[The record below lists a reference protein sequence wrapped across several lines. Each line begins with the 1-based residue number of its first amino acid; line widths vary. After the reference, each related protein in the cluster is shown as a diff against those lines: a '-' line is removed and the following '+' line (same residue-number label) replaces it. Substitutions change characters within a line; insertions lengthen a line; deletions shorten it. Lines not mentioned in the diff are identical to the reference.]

1 MELLGLIGGASAI
14 VTICVVIGVL
24 IVRAV
29 DAFIGVVAAK
39 ALIERLVDT
48 YEDIIDKVK
57 DWIDD

>member
-1 MELLGLIGGASAI
+1 MEIMGLIGGAAAI
-14 VTICVVIGVL
+14 VTLCVVIGVL